1 MVVIGIA
8 IQSLDVLAGI
18 LPQQGLRIC
27 GKKYFGFS
35 GKNFFFHFSRIFH
48 WHAKASWDE
57 LSESTDPEDRVV
69 DSDDQAMVVD
79 VD

>member
-8 IQSLDVLAGI
+8 IQSLDVLVGI

-27 GKKYFGFS
+27 GKKYFAFS
-35 GKNFFFHFSRIFH
+35 GKKIFHFSRIFH

-69 DSDDQAMVVD
+69 DSDHQAMVVD

>member
-1 MVVIGIA
+1 MFRLGSSHNRGYASVERNTLL
-8 IQSLDVLAGI
+8 SLE
-18 LPQQGLRIC
+18 
-27 GKKYFGFS
+27 KK
-35 GKNFFFHFSRIFH
+35 FFHFSRIFH

-69 DSDDQAMVVD
+69 DSDHQAMVVD